1 MNDIMMD
8 LRSYGFT
15 GVNLENIMHGASV
28 SANRRGQQRRV
39 VFRHQTKALK
49 VPMCQCTC
57 PYCHEKA
64 CFCEQAFLLEV
75 DGSVTHTG
83 GRSKGSQSCRHDA
96 CNHLQDQFPSFFVFH
111 FLSGLR
117 LIVGVKSLP

>member
-1 MNDIMMD
+1 MMD

-49 VPMCQCTC
+49 VAYMM
-57 PYCHEKA
+57 
-64 CFCEQAFLLEV
+64 
-75 DGSVTHTG
+75 TG
-83 GRSKGSQSCRHDA
+83 GV
-96 CNHLQDQFPSFFVFH
+96 LFFP
-111 FLSGLR
+111 
-117 LIVGVKSLP
+117 